1 MEKQELDHVAHELAV
16 EAQKSKRSALRLKS
30 AASICT
36 RFAIDVVP
44 SMEMRPQLLS
54 GVRYEATHDRLENMK
69 WVLKSRLS
77 FLTALWEVLV

>member
-1 MEKQELDHVAHELAV
+1 
-16 EAQKSKRSALRLKS
+16 
-30 AASICT
+30 
-36 RFAIDVVP
+36 
-44 SMEMRPQLLS
+44 MEMRPQLLS